1 MNLFRRRGLSQNDG
15 DTDLLRRGPF
25 FLRRDFRGFSRETEF
40 AASICTGFQNS
51 KNLGKKLENPSGRT
65 YNKTICVRRSLE
77 KDQPFMPMPRDA
89 SGVYKELLLNME
101 SQGNRRRY
109 GLNHKA
115 LETIFGHPQ
124 GLLPPEESNTNIM

>member
-1 MNLFRRRGLSQNDG
+1 MMETRTSSEGVRSFYVGISGAFHGRPN
-15 DTDLLRRGPF
+15 LRRQF
-25 FLRRDFRGFSRETEF
+25 VQD
-40 AASICTGFQNS
+40 S
-51 KNLGKKLENPSGRT
+51 KIPKIGEKRLENPSGRT
-65 YNKTICVRRSLE
+65 YNKTVCVQRTLE

-109 GLNHKA
+109 GVNHKA

-124 GLLPPEESNTNIM
+124 GLLPPEEPSTNIM

>member
-1 MNLFRRRGLSQNDG
+1 MRRQFVQD
-15 DTDLLRRGPF
+15 
-25 FLRRDFRGFSRETEF
+25 
-40 AASICTGFQNS
+40 S
-51 KNLGKKLENPSGRT
+51 KIPKIGEKRLENPSGRT
-65 YNKTICVRRSLE
+65 YNKTVCVRRSLE

-109 GLNHKA
+109 VVNHKA

-124 GLLPPEESNTNIM
+124 GLLPPEEPSTNIM

>member
-1 MNLFRRRGLSQNDG
+1 MTETRTSSEGVRSFCVGISGAFHGRPNLRLQFVQD
-15 DTDLLRRGPF
+15 
-25 FLRRDFRGFSRETEF
+25 
-40 AASICTGFQNS
+40 S
-51 KNLGKKLENPSGRT
+51 KIPKIWKKRLENPSGRT
-65 YNKTICVRRSLE
+65 YNKTVCVQRSLE

-109 GLNHKA
+109 GVNHKA

-124 GLLPPEESNTNIM
+124 GLLPPEEPSTNIM

>member
-1 MNLFRRRGLSQNDG
+1 MTETRTSSEGVRSFCVGISGAFHGRPNLRLQFVQD
-15 DTDLLRRGPF
+15 
-25 FLRRDFRGFSRETEF
+25 
-40 AASICTGFQNS
+40 S
-51 KNLGKKLENPSGRT
+51 KIPKIWKKRLENPSGRT

-109 GLNHKA
+109 GVNHKA

-124 GLLPPEESNTNIM
+124 GLLPPEEPSTNIM

>member
-1 MNLFRRRGLSQNDG
+1 MMETRTSSEGVRSFYVGISGAFHGSPN
-15 DTDLLRRGPF
+15 LRRQF
-25 FLRRDFRGFSRETEF
+25 VQD
-40 AASICTGFQNS
+40 S
-51 KNLGKKLENPSGRT
+51 KIPKIWEKRLENPSGRT

-109 GLNHKA
+109 GVNHKA

-124 GLLPPEESNTNIM
+124 GLLPPEEPSTNIM

>member
-1 MNLFRRRGLSQNDG
+1 MTETRTSSEGVRSFCVGISGAFHGRPNLRLQFVQD
-15 DTDLLRRGPF
+15 
-25 FLRRDFRGFSRETEF
+25 
-40 AASICTGFQNS
+40 S
-51 KNLGKKLENPSGRT
+51 KIPKIWKKRLENPSGRT
-65 YNKTICVRRSLE
+65 YNKTVCVRRSLE

-109 GLNHKA
+109 GVNHKA

-124 GLLPPEESNTNIM
+124 GLLPPEEPSTNIM